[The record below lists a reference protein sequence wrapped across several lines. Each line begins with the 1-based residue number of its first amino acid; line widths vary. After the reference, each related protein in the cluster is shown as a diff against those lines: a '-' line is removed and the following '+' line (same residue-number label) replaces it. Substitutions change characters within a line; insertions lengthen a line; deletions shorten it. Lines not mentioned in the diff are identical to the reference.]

1 MSLSESPDE
10 EVAAVEAPEPLDT
23 TDTTTMETAELLEFC
38 AIALGADARNT
49 NVDVR
54 ARLRS
59 IFSDY
64 TVFMAS
70 IWQVDD
76 RLSLMGGRAAGTLSA
91 LALADTWPRE
101 IWGYCAV
108 RAVCAVSA
116 ACRSPYAWDLLA
128 MGYFRT
134 RDAQRQPKLVRSVV
148 SWAALEPIPGVE
160 MEDPLPAVA
169 ADDAADTGAVPTDED
184 ALAATSVFS
193 EAHAEPPAKK
203 TAHFGPY
210 LLIRTIGEG
219 QFGKAKLALDSRTN
233 EEFAIKFLKKERVKT
248 GEERRRIL
256 REITTLQM
264 LDHPYVVSLKEV
276 VETDT
281 YIGLVLQ
288 YAPGGELFHY
298 VMAQPNGHVE
308 EAEGRKFFAQ
318 IISGVSYMHSLGI
331 VHRDLKLENI
341 LLGPN
346 NTVLISDLGFAN
358 RNSDHMETQC
368 GSPNYAAPELV
379 KSGDYSGYSADIWS
393 CGVILYAMLCGYLPY
408 DDDLDNVDV
417 DNVTSLYQ
425 HICTA
430 ILTYPRWIT
439 PLARSLIGKI
449 IVPDPKYRAKMS
461 EIMGHEFSNV
471 NLWHCLAILKTRTGE
486 HPQKNP
492 SFASSP
498 RQSVSA
504 LRPNWMWGAKV
515 PPSKAQVTRVHRPV
529 NAMDS
534 TSVRTSSVSYSVAPS
549 EFTSGTSVLTLDQQR
564 RMHIHQGIVD
574 RRALSSRDPIEL
586 IGDLTALFA
595 GKLGWAVETGSGAV
609 NKSVSNFK
617 FTVVKPQ
624 GGRLDELLADG
635 ISSENHEEVASNP
648 VVLSVEHV
656 GNGSPTSMLA
666 TPVTTS
672 RSASFAFGSISLSS
686 DSRISRIYSSFP
698 LTFRTRLRSLMQT
711 FVRTGS
717 RGFDGRETAA
727 GLELGGK
734 RLEEALT
741 FTVEVQRVEGML
753 GMYVVEFR
761 RVRGDMWAFKRLYS
775 DIIGILPL

>member
-49 NVDVR
+49 NVDW
-54 ARLRS
+54 A
-59 IFSDY
+59 
-64 TVFMAS
+64 
-70 IWQVDD
+70 
-76 RLSLMGGRAAGTLSA
+76 GRAAGTLSA
-91 LALADTWPRE
+91 LALADTCPRE

-134 RDAQRQPKLVRSVV
+134 RDVQRQPKLVRSVV

-318 IISGVSYMHSLGI
+318 IISG
-331 VHRDLKLENI
+331 RENI

-358 RNSDHMETQC
+358 RNSDHMETQVSPVTRGKIVTSELPHIVFSSEIQC

-471 NLWHCLAILKTRTGE
+471 NLWALFGYIEDANRRAPTKEVRKAI
-486 HPQKNP
+486 P
-492 SFASSP
+492 SFASTP

-574 RRALSSRDPIEL
+574 RRALSSRDPTEL

>member
-70 IWQVDD
+70 IWQ
-76 RLSLMGGRAAGTLSA
+76 
-91 LALADTWPRE
+91 
-101 IWGYCAV
+101 
-108 RAVCAVSA
+108 
-116 ACRSPYAWDLLA
+116 
-128 MGYFRT
+128 
-134 RDAQRQPKLVRSVV
+134 
-148 SWAALEPIPGVE
+148 E

-471 NLWHCLAILKTRTGE
+471 NLWLLPETEIFQDELVRRLALFGYIEDANRRAPTKEVR
-486 HPQKNP
+486 KAIP
-492 SFASSP
+492 SFASTP

-574 RRALSSRDPIEL
+574 RRALSSRDPTEL